1 MRSGGRLTRR
11 QFAGAFEMKKKPQLV
26 IIDTDYDYLKN
37 IEENVIRRFSRMAE
51 VQFITD
57 AGYVDAWFSEQ
68 QSIDLLVVDDE
79 NYGEQL
85 TGQMIHHIF
94 LMTDQLDSDRTYPE
108 HVDVFLKNTDSQEL
122 LDRMENI
129 LENSRDT
136 ETAATP
142 GEPGEEKISEDE
154 RRDTQIIGV
163 YSPIGGC
170 GKSMICQALARKLK
184 MLDQQVL
191 VIGSDPTQSLSA
203 FFREERYA
211 SDDLAEKLKHPDE
224 DTYWTILQNIVQ
236 EEVSYLLPFEKT
248 PRAMGLKDEQLK
260 VLLDIL
266 TDKKD
271 FDYIILD
278 LGTEMTCGRQEI
290 MNRARAM
297 ILVTEPNEI
306 ASRKMSRLLRNTGAL
321 PTCECILLSNEYH
334 SDGMKIP
341 NNTVFGSILTHTN
354 WVDAEEDPVF
364 YNVALRL
371 TDQQ

>member
-1 MRSGGRLTRR
+1 
-11 QFAGAFEMKKKPQLV
+11 
-26 IIDTDYDYLKN
+26 
-37 IEENVIRRFSRMAE
+37 
-51 VQFITD
+51 
-57 AGYVDAWFSEQ
+57 
-68 QSIDLLVVDDE
+68 
-79 NYGEQL
+79 
-85 TGQMIHHIF
+85 
-94 LMTDQLDSDRTYPE
+94 
-108 HVDVFLKNTDSQEL
+108 
-122 LDRMENI
+122 
-129 LENSRDT
+129 
-136 ETAATP
+136 
-142 GEPGEEKISEDE
+142 
-154 RRDTQIIGV
+154 
-163 YSPIGGC
+163 
-170 GKSMICQALARKLK
+170 MICQALARKLK

-224 DTYWTILQNIVQ
+224 DTYWTILQNIVK

>member
-1 MRSGGRLTRR
+1 MPAEAWTSEAGGSY
-11 QFAGAFEMKKKPQLV
+11 AMKKKPQLV

-37 IEENVIRRFSRMAE
+37 IEADVIRRFSRTAE

-57 AGYVDAWFSEQ
+57 AGYVDAWFSER
-68 QSIDLLVVDDE
+68 QSIDLLVVDSE

-85 TGQMIHHIF
+85 IGQKIHHIF
-94 LMTDQLDSDRTYPE
+94 LMTDQLDSSRSYPE
-108 HVDVFLKNTDSQEL
+108 HVDIFLKNTDPQSL
-122 LDRMENI
+122 LDQMDSVLKKSVTMEDPSDVSSI
-129 LENSRDT
+129 T
-136 ETAATP
+136 EDGTVFN
-142 GEPGEEKISEDE
+142 DE

-170 GKSMICQALARKLK
+170 GKSLICKALAKKLK

-191 VIGSDPTQSLSA
+191 LIGCDPTQSLSVY
-203 FFREERYA
+203 FDEDRFA
-211 SDDLAEKLKHPDE
+211 SDDLAEKLRHPDE
-224 DTYWTILQNIVQ
+224 DTYWTILQNIGQ

-248 PRAMGLKDEQLK
+248 PRAMGLKDENLK

-278 LGTEMTCGRQEI
+278 LGTEMTTARQEI
-290 MNRARAM
+290 MNRARAL

-306 ASRKMSRLLRNTGAL
+306 ASRKMRRLLRNTGAL

-334 SDGMKIP
+334 SDGLKIP
-341 NNTVFGSILTHTN
+341 NNTVFGSILTHSS
-354 WVDAEEDPVF
+354 WMDAEGDPIF